1 MSRESFS
8 FWQKAYLFTLVLFLA
23 VLGICVFALADYTYG
38 ETVEET
44 EKNCITEA
52 SYFRKALE
60 AELSGTND
68 ADASAIC
75 NRYADLCF
83 DGHGAEISVMLD
95 GDYIA

>member
-38 ETVEET
+38 ETVDET

-52 SYFRKALE
+52 AYFRKALE
-60 AELSGTND
+60 TELSGTND
-68 ADASAIC
+68 ADASAISVSIFIAV
-75 NRYADLCF
+75 R
-83 DGHGAEISVMLD
+83 ISKLLR
-95 GDYIA
+95 